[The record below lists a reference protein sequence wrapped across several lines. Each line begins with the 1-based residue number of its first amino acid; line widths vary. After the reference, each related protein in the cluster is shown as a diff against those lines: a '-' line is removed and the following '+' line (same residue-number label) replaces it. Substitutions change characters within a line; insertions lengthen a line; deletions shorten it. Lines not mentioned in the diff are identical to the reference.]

1 MSRLYWPVLFFVV
14 FSRLVFAG
22 AGTETDSKSP
32 AMPMLQSGGAVKGE
46 FTLDV
51 AGQPVAATY
60 LPQTL
65 GELRGAVIL
74 LHDESTQYDGPLL
87 RHLREELP
95 IFGWDTLTVSLNE
108 QALSK
113 TAQPE
118 TADLSTRE
126 TDAAENATPPDEDNN
141 VVEPTANDTTAP
153 ENPPA
158 DSESENSEIPTI
170 QTAAPGNPARMDAAI
185 AWLSAKNPQFLI
197 FLGHGAGVQT
207 AINAIAATPR
217 PISALVMVS
226 ADEEITAEMIVD
238 ANVPVLDIMG
248 SQIDDVVKRAA
259 ELRYSQLKFNTTQPY
274 SQRKIAGAD
283 RNFEGVERLLSKQ
296 VHSWLHRQLIAD
308 LRP

>member
-1 MSRLYWPVLFFVV
+1 MSRLYWPVLIFIVL
-14 FSRLVFAG
+14 SHQAFAG
-22 AGTETDSKSP
+22 APADTESKSP
-32 AMPMLQSGGAVKGE
+32 TMPMVQSGGAVNGE

-87 RHLREELP
+87 RRLREELP
-95 IFGWDTLTVSLNE
+95 AFGWDTLTVSLNE
-108 QALSK
+108 QALAE

-118 TADLSTRE
+118 TDDLPI
-126 TDAAENATPPDEDNN
+126 TDATENATPPDDNN
-141 VVEPTANDTTAP
+141 VVEPPANDTTDP

-158 DSESENSEIPTI
+158 DSGSENSEMPPA
-170 QTAAPGNPARMDAAI
+170 QAVVPGNPARMDAAI

-207 AINAIAATPR
+207 AIDAIAATPR

-226 ADEEITAEMIVD
+226 ANEEITAEMIID

-248 SQIDDVVKRAA
+248 SQIDAVAKRAA
-259 ELRYSQLKFNTTQPY
+259 VLRYSQLKFNTTQPY

-283 RNFEGVERLLSKQ
+283 RNFEGMETLLSKQ

>member
-14 FSRLVFAG
+14 FSHQLFAG
-22 AGTETDSKSP
+22 AATETEIKSP
-32 AMPMLQSGGAVKGE
+32 AMPMVQSGGAVNGE

-87 RHLREELP
+87 RRLREELP
-95 IFGWDTLTVSLNE
+95 AFGWDTLTVSLNE
-108 QALSK
+108 QALAE

-118 TADLSTRE
+118 TADLPV
-126 TDAAENATPPDEDNN
+126 TDADATENPTPPDDNN
-141 VVEPTANDTTAP
+141 VVEPPANDTTDP

-158 DSESENSEIPTI
+158 DSDSENSEIPPAP
-170 QTAAPGNPARMDAAI
+170 AAVPGNPARMDAAI

-197 FLGHGAGVQT
+197 FLGHGAGVKT
-207 AINAIAATPR
+207 AINAIAATPQ

-226 ADEEITAEMIVD
+226 ANEEITAEMIVD

-248 SQIDDVVKRAA
+248 SQIDDVAKRAA
-259 ELRYSQLKFNTTQPY
+259 VLRYSQLKFNTTQPY

-283 RNFEGVERLLSKQ
+283 RNFEGMETLLSKQ